1 MHPLL
6 SQAPATIPMSAPSND
21 AKPVDAGAPL
31 FGEFSVDEYRPMKVI
46 VIGAGAGGI
55 LAGVRSVFTP
65 AI

>member
-1 MHPLL
+1 
-6 SQAPATIPMSAPSND
+6 MSAPSND